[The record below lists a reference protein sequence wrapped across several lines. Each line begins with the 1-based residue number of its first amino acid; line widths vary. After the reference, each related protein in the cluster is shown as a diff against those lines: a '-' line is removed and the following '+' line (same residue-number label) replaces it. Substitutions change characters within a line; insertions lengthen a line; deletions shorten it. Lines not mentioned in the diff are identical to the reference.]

1 MLFYIKNQ
9 QLQLS
14 HQQKMYSMD
23 QDQQISDSYLIYQYN
38 LIIILLHSVL
48 HFDQFQQLQLLVLA

>member
-14 HQQKMYSMD
+14 HLQKMYFMD
-23 QDQQISDSYLIYQYN
+23 QDQQILDSYLIYQYN

-48 HFDQFQQLQLLVLA
+48 HFDQFLQLQLLVLT

>member
-14 HQQKMYSMD
+14 HLQKMYFMD
-23 QDQQISDSYLIYQYN
+23 QDQQILDSYLIYQYN

-48 HFDQFQQLQLLVLA
+48 HFDQFLQLQPLVLT